1 MEELKE
7 SYILL
12 AGYCAK
18 RLKGHDKEM
27 GKKILERAKGADN
40 SDDILSDM
48 SVLSNMLLHMAE
60 LEDELE
66 GELEGELEV
75 VRQELGI

>member
-48 SVLSNMLLHMAE
+48 SVLLDMLLRMAD
-60 LEDELE
+60 LEDHIED
-66 GELEGELEV
+66 ELEV
-75 VRQELGI
+75 VRQELGL